1 MIENRGRVSFARSA
15 RFGFVIFLSV
25 SLPQFLPAVDSFKD
39 VTELVGLKGLSGG
52 VAAWVDYDADGWVD
66 LWASGQLWRNIKGEK
81 FERAEK
87 GPAGGAGIW
96 ADIDNDGYP
105 DYFGWDGVGKLFL
118 NKGGKGFEDITKN
131 MPPLPTKISLGAVS
145 GDFDGDGLVDFFL
158 SNHHNILCILLIIVF
173 LYLNK
178 YYIYYMFL
186 DQ

>member
-1 MIENRGRVSFARSA
+1 MIQESKPSSLTLLLLAGGFACA
-15 RFGFVIFLSV
+15 VFSV
-25 SLPQFLPAVDSFKD
+25 SQPLRGGDAFKD

-87 GPAGGAGIW
+87 EPAGGPGIW

-118 NKGGKGFEDITKN
+118 NKGGKDFEDI
-131 MPPLPTKISLGAVS
+131 KIGRASCRERV
-145 GDFDGDGLVDFFL
+145 
-158 SNHHNILCILLIIVF
+158 
-173 LYLNK
+173 
-178 YYIYYMFL
+178 
-186 DQ
+186 